1 MSQNMG
7 GGVLNRLNRRLLN
20 WQYIEEIEFTN
31 VSATIYYTSGRI
43 VIIDN
48 YEEAIALIDLSKVFP
63 DICDPRIRL
72 QMKNQLTNQNQQF
85 KTDVS
90 EPKQAS
96 NKIQTDMPE

>member
-1 MSQNMG
+1 MSQNM

-31 VSATIYYTSGRI
+31 AKVTIYYTSGRI
-43 VIIDN
+43 VVIDV
-48 YEEAIALIDLSKVFP
+48 YEEARALIDLLEVFP
-63 DICDPRIRL
+63 DIYNPKTRL

-90 EPKQAS
+90 EPKKAS
-96 NKIQTDMPE
+96 NKIQTDMTE